1 MAADRD
7 STIELGLDLTTVN
20 SALKSM
26 NTLIKESR
34 AEFRNATAAM
44 KNYKTSQEGLEAK
57 QKQLTDTLALQ
68 RKTLNRIQ
76 EEYNAVAK
84 AEGND
89 STAAVNLKSKID
101 NLTASYKKNASELQ
115 SVDTM
120 LDKMGKGA
128 KNVYDNVDD
137 LTRAIKEQETKVQD
151 LALAYKDAKDDSG
164 KFSENARDI
173 RKELGNEQDKLK
185 NLREALDDA
194 KRSTEDFGDKT
205 GKLED
210 KAKKAK
216 DGFTVL
222 KGALANLVTDG
233 IRKAAEG
240 LKTVVDDVFET
251 GMGFESSMSQVKAT
265 MGDISDSDFA
275 MLSDKAKEMGAST
288 KFTAKEAADA
298 LNYMALAGYN
308 AKKSAEMLPT
318 VLELAAAGNMD
329 LAQASDMVTDAQTAL
344 GLSDKDTIKMVDQM
358 AKASSSSNTSVEQL
372 GSAFLTVGATAR
384 SMTGGTKEM
393 ATVLGLLAD
402 NGIKGAEGGTKLR
415 NMLQK
420 FIKQTDAGANEAK
433 KIVGHMEGIY
443 NSAEDLESID
453 WNKVGDWRNLFY
465 DKNGNLRK
473 FKDIMTDINK
483 YFNDLGMSKKE
494 RDSVISNMFN
504 SRDLK
509 AVNALLSTTG
519 KRWDELDG
527 KLKKSQG
534 SSKKMA
540 DTMIDNVEGRF
551 TILKSQVDGVFLKIF
566 EKLKP
571 YLMDAM
577 NVISDL
583 LSKIDIDKV
592 ASSIGDAIKKV
603 IDWVKKIDLNSLA
616 ETITNVI
623 TGIIDGIKLVIDWI
637 GKVIENFPKIVD
649 EVKAIGTVLLT
660 VFAVKKITE
669 FIGGITGVV
678 TAFKTAKGALDIFSA
693 GLSALPLLA
702 VVGGIAAIVTSL
714 IGVEDESDRAER
726 AMEKMSE
733 DGKQAVEDINT
744 AYDDLKS
751 DSEDLSNKIGDIKFD
766 TKNIEDMIK
775 KYDSLLTKDGKIRKG
790 HEKQAEAIKTK
801 IIDAL
806 GLEEKEFDAIIKK
819 NKKIGN
825 QLNDQLKLHE
835 AIALEKAFGE
845 KYGDAQANMSK
856 LSDDWSKA
864 EQAVKDEQDRIK
876 QMKEQ
881 LHQLYV
887 ERDNLPLG
895 ILNPV
900 YAGKN
905 SAILDLKDEIR
916 DADANIG
923 TLKEAEKKAK
933 EALDE
938 AKRIVSS
945 YEELRDVIE
954 TGSPTAISR
963 VVKKITLDVD
973 VTGPSEEVKAELETK
988 VADFNRRVKDAIEK
1002 GIPVDDS
1009 DLVTL
1014 TEQIKALYESAYGK
1028 PLDDPTLVSMIKAR
1042 IQAFSG
1048 NIPAWFV
1055 NGIDTGSITAE
1066 QAEAKL
1072 SKYVEFNNLLNKAKS
1087 YGLKVPSE
1095 LSSGIILNG
1104 YDVEDAIKDLNGY
1117 FDFYQAVDAA
1127 KDAGLDIPKK
1137 LTKAIENGTADVKD
1151 ATKVLNDSTKLAG
1164 KNNVKGGQ
1172 RSIDTYVNG
1181 LTGKKTEHFKQIDK
1195 LNDDYQKRLAQGD
1208 YTKPGE
1214 ENGGE
1219 YVDGVVSGVESKRSV
1234 VVDKVASLLYDN
1246 GIFSKGSKIGKQY
1259 AEGICNGLASG
1270 ENLLNSIVPGL
1281 GDAMTKPI
1289 RKKLKINS
1297 PSKVGYEIGD
1307 FYGQGLVN
1315 GITANTKPVGK
1326 ASKGLGDSAVDALKD
1341 TLEIHSPSKV
1351 TSDIGKMAADGFF
1364 EGFREE
1370 AKQGIKKVKAD
1381 FYSTV
1386 DEFKALINMQIS
1398 KLTDGMKSNFESISS
1413 GIQNGLKMLSTGVGY
1428 LRFDDLMSRA
1438 GVLAG
1443 SIVTTAKSAVKSV
1456 WDEMKN
1462 IDGFNFSEVGS
1473 KAQNVFSKAI
1483 EKKISYTQKNLQ
1495 YNIEQRLK
1503 QYDDVV
1509 AGLTTQQQAEEEKL
1523 TKALEDVQNRIETG
1537 KSEYVANLEDQYSK
1551 QQENLNDLRD
1561 ENIKKWESIRDKEV
1575 EELES
1580 NRDREIEELEK
1591 KRDKA
1596 KTNAEKKR
1604 LEKEITRRKN
1614 AFADNITTVQDYYNN
1629 LIQVENDN
1637 GTLANEALKN
1647 QYEEG
1652 KKLAEE
1658 QWDSALQR
1666 EKEGYEQ
1673 QLEQARKGY
1682 EALIKEQQQ
1691 YKDTF
1696 QEGANLFVEQW
1707 QEALNEYKEA
1717 ATELVNET
1725 VSSISEKYQKMY
1737 DNLSSKQDNLISKLK
1752 DSSKLFSISGANVLR
1767 VEDVKQQTKEIQGY
1781 ANQLQS
1787 LKGKVSDVL
1796 LEQISAVDMKEG
1808 KAFMDYLA
1816 KMSPDDLK
1824 AYDEAV
1830 VNKYKTAEE
1839 LGKKV
1844 YESDMSKLKDD
1855 YTKELTST
1863 FSTLPNKM
1871 QEIGRNIMSGLTE
1884 GLLGGI
1890 DYMDQAIQAIC
1901 GDLLSS
1907 FRQQLGIHSPSKAM
1921 MTIGEYTGQGF
1932 ELGLKSSMGD
1942 AIDAQKSAIS
1952 ALLGTARS
1960 INGKVATGINAA
1972 SGRAGISNTSNSVVN
1987 NYNLVQNNNS
1997 PKSLSALDT
2006 YQARREQMAQLRLF
2020 AGGAR

>member
-7 STIELGLDLTTVN
+7 STIELGLDLTSVN

-26 NTLIKESR
+26 NTLIRESR

-68 RKTLNRIQ
+68 RTTLNRIQ

-84 AEGND
+84 AEGKD
-89 STAAVNLKSKID
+89 SSAAVDLKSKID
-101 NLTASYKKNASELQ
+101 YLTASYKKNANELQ

-137 LTRAIKEQETKVQD
+137 LTRAIKDQEKKVQN
-151 LALAYKDAKDDSG
+151 LALAYKGAKDDSG

-173 RKELGNEQDKLK
+173 RSELGKEQDKLK

-194 KRSTEDFGDKT
+194 KSSTEDFGNKT

-210 KAKKAK
+210 KAKRAG

-222 KGALANLVTDG
+222 KGVLANLVTDG

-240 LKTVVDDVFET
+240 LKTVVDDVLET

-275 MLSDKAKEMGAST
+275 MLSDKAKEMGATT

-358 AKASSSSNTSVEQL
+358 AKAASSSNTSVEQL

-415 NMLQK
+415 NMLKK
-420 FIKQTDAGANEAK
+420 FIDQTDAGANEAK
-433 KIVGHMEGIY
+433 KIVGHMKGIY
-443 NSAEDLESID
+443 NSFEDIEKL
-453 WNKVGDWRNLFY
+453 NKSELDWRDLFY
-465 DKNGNLRK
+465 DKNGNMRK
-473 FKDIMTDINK
+473 FKDIMADINK
-483 YFNDLGMSKKE
+483 YFKDLGMNKKE
-494 RDSVISNMFN
+494 RDSVISNMFD

-509 AVNALLSTTG
+509 AINALLGTTSE
-519 KRWDELDG
+519 RWDELDG
-527 KLKKSQG
+527 KIKKSQG

-592 ASSIGDAIKKV
+592 ASSIGDAIKKI
-603 IDWVKKIDLNSLA
+603 IDWIKKIDLGELA
-616 ETITNVI
+616 TTITNVI

-649 EVKAIGTVLLT
+649 EVKTIGTVLLT
-660 VFAVKKITE
+660 VFAVKKITD

-678 TAFKTAKGALDIFSA
+678 TAFKEAKGALEIFSA

-702 VVGGIAAIVTSL
+702 VVGGIAAIATSL
-714 IGVEDESDRAER
+714 IDVEDESERAER

-733 DGKQAVEDINT
+733 GGKQAVDDINT
-744 AYDDLKS
+744 AYDDLKN
-751 DSEDLSNKIGDIKFD
+751 DSKDLTDNIGDIKFD

-775 KYDSLLTKDGKIRKG
+775 KYDSLLTKDGKIKKG

-801 IIDAL
+801 IIEAL

-835 AIALEKAFGE
+835 AIALEKAYGE
-845 KYGDAQANMSK
+845 KYGDAIANKSK

-864 EQAVKDEQDRIK
+864 EQAVKDEQDRIE

-881 LHQLYV
+881 LHQLYE

-895 ILNPV
+895 PINPL
-900 YAGKN
+900 YGAKN
-905 SAILDLKDEIR
+905 MQILDLKNEIR

-938 AKRIVSS
+938 AKKIVSS

-1151 ATKVLNDSTKLAG
+1151 ATKILNDSTKLAG

-1181 LTGKKTEHFKQIDK
+1181 LTGKKTEHLKQIDK

-1246 GIFSKGSKIGKQY
+1246 GIFSNGSKIGKQY

-1351 TSDIGKMAADGFF
+1351 TSDIGKMTADGFF

-1386 DEFKALINMQIS
+1386 DEFKALISTQIS

-1462 IDGFNFSEVGS
+1462 LDGFNFSEVGS
-1473 KAQNVFSKAI
+1473 KAQSVFGKAI

-1652 KKLAEE
+1652 KKLAEDH
-1658 QWDSALQR
+1658 WDKVLQE
-1666 EKEGYEQ
+1666 EKEGYER
-1673 QLEQARKGY
+1673 QLEQAKKGY
-1682 EALIKEQQQ
+1682 EELIKEQQQ
-1691 YKDTF
+1691 YKETF

-1717 ATELVNET
+1717 ATELVNST
-1725 VSSISEKYQKMY
+1725 VSSISDKYQKMY
-1737 DNLSSKQDNLISKLK
+1737 DALASKQESLISKLK
-1752 DSSKLFSISGANVLR
+1752 ESSKLFSISGANVLR
-1767 VEDVKQQTKEIQGY
+1767 VEDVKQQTKEIQDY

-1796 LEQISAVDMKEG
+1796 LEQISSADMKEG
-1808 KAFMDYLA
+1808 KAFMDYLS

-1830 VNKYKTAEE
+1830 VQKYKTAEE
-1839 LGKKV
+1839 LGKSV
-1844 YESDMSKLKDD
+1844 YESDMKKIKDD
-1855 YTKELTST
+1855 YYDELTTT
-1863 FSTLPNKM
+1863 FKTLPNKM

-1890 DYMDQAIQAIC
+1890 DYMNQAIQAIC

-1907 FRQQLGIHSPSKAM
+1907 FRSQLGIHSPSKAM
-1921 MTIGEYTGQGF
+1921 MAIGEYTGQGF

-1952 ALLGTARS
+1952 ALLNQAKVA
-1960 INGKVATGINAA
+1960 NGKVSGGVNAA
-1972 SGRAGISNTSNSVVN
+1972 SGRAGITNNNSSVVN
-1987 NYNLVQNNNS
+1987 NYNLVQNNTS
-1997 PKSLSALDT
+1997 PRSLSALDT
-2006 YQARREQMAQLRLF
+2006 YQARREQIAQLRLF
-2020 AGGAR
+2020 AGV